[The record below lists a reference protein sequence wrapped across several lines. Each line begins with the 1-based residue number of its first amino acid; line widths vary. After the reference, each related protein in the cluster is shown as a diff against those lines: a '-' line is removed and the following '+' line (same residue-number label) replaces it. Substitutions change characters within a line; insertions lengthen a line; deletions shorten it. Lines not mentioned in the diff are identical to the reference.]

1 MEFHWISLVIVSAAI
16 HPYRE
21 LSLKHTHNPLAS
33 YLGVSVIW
41 LIVATFQNVI
51 MSQELQMPITSF
63 PLVITS
69 AAGLILYYYGTLTAM
84 KLGQVSIYYPI
95 VRSSPIAIVIFSWF
109 FLDVKYTN
117 LTVIGIIIISIGAI
131 MLQKSRL
138 SFLGNTKA
146 LFLAI
151 MAMIGSAGYSISDA
165 IAVQKIAPSVHLFYC
180 YILVSFI
187 FFFIFV
193 FNNWN
198 KKNTFNCLLHQ
209 WKLDQHKILSAGLIS
224 YSSYYLILVA
234 FELGADAAAV
244 SAVRQASIPIS
255 VLLAA
260 YFLKENE
267 TFRRLGWAS
276 LIALGI
282 IVLAGND
289 SSMLS

>member
-1 MEFHWISLVIVSAAI
+1 MELHWISLVIVSAAI

-21 LSLKHTHNPLAS
+21 LSLKNARHPLAC
-33 YLGVSVIW
+33 YLGVAVIW

-51 MSQELQMPITSF
+51 MSHELQIPIASF
-63 PLVITS
+63 PLVIIS
-69 AAGLILYYYGTLTAM
+69 AAGLILYYYGVLAAM

-95 VRSSPIAIVIFSWF
+95 VRSSPIAIVIFSWL

-117 LTVIGIIIISIGAI
+117 STLIGIIIIFIGAI
-131 MLQKSRL
+131 MLQKSSL
-138 SFLGNTKA
+138 SFFGNKKA
-146 LFLAI
+146 LYLAI

-165 IAVQKIAPSVHLFYC
+165 IAVQKIAPSVLLFYC
-180 YILVSFI
+180 YILVSLI
-187 FFFIFV
+187 LFFIFV
-193 FNNWN
+193 FNNRT
-198 KKNTFNCLLHQ
+198 KKNAFNCLLYQ
-209 WKLDQHKILSAGLIS
+209 WKSDQYKILSAGLIS

-260 YFLKENE
+260 YFLRENE

-282 IVLAGND
+282 TVLARND
-289 SSMLS
+289 LSTLS

>member
-1 MEFHWISLVIVSAAI
+1 MEFYWISLVIVSAAI

-21 LSLKHTHNPLAS
+21 LSFKNAHNPLAC

-51 MSQELQMPITSF
+51 MSHEIQIPVESF
-63 PLVITS
+63 PLVIIST
-69 AAGLILYYYGTLTAM
+69 AGLILYYYGTLSAM

-95 VRSSPIAIVIFSWF
+95 VRSSPIAIVIFSWL

-117 LTVIGIIIISIGAI
+117 WTIVGIIIIFIGAI

-138 SFLGNTKA
+138 SFLGNNKA
-146 LFLAI
+146 LCLAI
-151 MAMIGSAGYSISDA
+151 MAMIGSACYSISDA
-165 IAVQKIAPSVHLFYC
+165 IAVQKIAPSVLLFYC
-180 YILVSFI
+180 YILVSLI
-187 FFFIFV
+187 LFFMVV
-193 FNNWN
+193 FNNGST
-198 KKNTFNCLLHQ
+198 KNTLIYLLHQ
-209 WKLDQHKILSAGLIS
+209 WKPNQYKILSAGLIS

-234 FELGADAAAV
+234 FGLGADAAAV

-260 YFLKENE
+260 YFLNEKE

-282 IVLAGND
+282 IILARND
-289 SSMLS
+289 LST

>member
-21 LSLKHTHNPLAS
+21 LSFKNAHNPLAC

-41 LIVATFQNVI
+41 LILATFQNII
-51 MSQELQMPITSF
+51 MSNELQIPITSF

-95 VRSSPIAIVIFSWF
+95 VRSSPIAIVIFSWL

-117 LTVIGIIIISIGAI
+117 WTIVGIIIIFIGAI

-138 SFLGNTKA
+138 SFLSNNKA
-146 LFLAI
+146 LCLAI
-151 MAMIGSAGYSISDA
+151 MAMIGSACYSISDA
-165 IAVQKIAPSVHLFYC
+165 IAVQKIAPSVLLFYC
-180 YILVSFI
+180 YILVSLI
-187 FFFIFV
+187 LFFMVV
-193 FNNWN
+193 FNNGST
-198 KKNTFNCLLHQ
+198 KNTLIYLLHQ
-209 WKLDQHKILSAGLIS
+209 WKPNQLKILSAGLIS

-234 FELGADAAAV
+234 FGLGADAAAV

-260 YFLKENE
+260 YFLNENE

-282 IVLAGND
+282 IILARND
-289 SSMLS
+289 LST

>member
-1 MEFHWISLVIVSAAI
+1 MEFYWISLVIVSAAI

-21 LSLKHTHNPLAS
+21 LSFKNAHNPLAC

-51 MSQELQMPITSF
+51 MSHEIQIPVESF
-63 PLVITS
+63 PLVIIST
-69 AAGLILYYYGTLTAM
+69 AGLILYYYGTLSAM

-95 VRSSPIAIVIFSWF
+95 VRSSPIAIVIFSWL

-117 LTVIGIIIISIGAI
+117 WTIVGIIIIFIGAV
-131 MLQKSRL
+131 MLQKSKL
-138 SFLGNTKA
+138 SFLGNNKA
-146 LFLAI
+146 LCLAI
-151 MAMIGSAGYSISDA
+151 MAMVGSACYSISDA
-165 IAVQKIAPSVHLFYC
+165 IAVQKIAPSVLLFYC
-180 YILVSFI
+180 YILVSLI
-187 FFFIFV
+187 LFFMVV
-193 FNNWN
+193 FNNGST
-198 KKNTFNCLLHQ
+198 KNTLIYLLHQ
-209 WKLDQHKILSAGLIS
+209 WKPNHHQILSAGLIS

-234 FELGADAAAV
+234 FGLGADAAAV

-260 YFLKENE
+260 YFLNENE

-282 IVLAGND
+282 IILARND
-289 SSMLS
+289 LST

>member
-1 MEFHWISLVIVSAAI
+1 MEFYWISLVIVSAAI

-21 LSLKHTHNPLAS
+21 ISFKNAHNPLAC

-51 MSQELQMPITSF
+51 MSHEIQIPVESF
-63 PLVITS
+63 PLVIIST
-69 AAGLILYYYGTLTAM
+69 AGLILYYYGTLSAM

-95 VRSSPIAIVIFSWF
+95 VRSSPIAIVIFSWL

-117 LTVIGIIIISIGAI
+117 WTIVGIIIIFIGAI

-138 SFLGNTKA
+138 SFLGNNKA
-146 LFLAI
+146 LCLAI
-151 MAMIGSAGYSISDA
+151 MAMIGSACYSISDA
-165 IAVQKIAPSVHLFYC
+165 TAVQKIAPSVLLFYC
-180 YILVSFI
+180 YILVSLI
-187 FFFIFV
+187 LFFMVV
-193 FNNWN
+193 FNNGST
-198 KKNTFNCLLHQ
+198 KNTLIYLLHQ
-209 WKLDQHKILSAGLIS
+209 WKPNQHKILSAGLIS

-234 FELGADAAAV
+234 FGLGADAAAV

-260 YFLKENE
+260 YFLNENE

-282 IVLAGND
+282 IILARND
-289 SSMLS
+289 LST

>member
-1 MEFHWISLVIVSAAI
+1 MEFYWISLVIVSAAI

-21 LSLKHTHNPLAS
+21 LSFKNAHNPLAC

-51 MSQELQMPITSF
+51 MSHEIQIPVESF
-63 PLVITS
+63 PLVIIST
-69 AAGLILYYYGTLTAM
+69 AGLILYYYGTLSAM

-95 VRSSPIAIVIFSWF
+95 VRSSPIAIVIFSWL

-117 LTVIGIIIISIGAI
+117 WTIIGIIIIFIGAI

-138 SFLGNTKA
+138 SFLSNNKA
-146 LFLAI
+146 LCLAI
-151 MAMIGSAGYSISDA
+151 MAMIGSACYSISDA
-165 IAVQKIAPSVHLFYC
+165 IAVQKIAPSVLLFYC
-180 YILVSFI
+180 YILVSLI
-187 FFFIFV
+187 LFFMVV
-193 FNNWN
+193 FNNGST
-198 KKNTFNCLLHQ
+198 KNTLIYLLHQ
-209 WKLDQHKILSAGLIS
+209 WKPNQYKILSAGLIS

-234 FELGADAAAV
+234 FGLGADAAAV

-260 YFLKENE
+260 YFLNENE

-282 IVLAGND
+282 IILARND
-289 SSMLS
+289 LST

>member
-1 MEFHWISLVIVSAAI
+1 MEFHWISLVILSSAI

-21 LSLKHTHNPLAS
+21 LSLKKAHNPLAC

-51 MSQELQMPITSF
+51 MSHELQIPIASF
-63 PLVITS
+63 PLVIIS
-69 AAGLILYYYGTLTAM
+69 AAGLILYYYGTLAAM
-84 KLGQVSIYYPI
+84 KLGHLSIYYPI
-95 VRSSPIAIVIFSWF
+95 VRSSPIAIVIFSWL
-109 FLDVKYTN
+109 FLGVKYTA
-117 LTVIGIIIISIGAI
+117 LTVIGIIIIFSGAM

-138 SFLGNTKA
+138 SFFGNNKA
-146 LFLAI
+146 LCLAI

-165 IAVQKIAPSVHLFYC
+165 IAVQKIAPSVLLFYC
-180 YILVSFI
+180 YILVSLI
-187 FFFIFV
+187 LFFIFV
-193 FNNWN
+193 LNNKS
-198 KKNTFNCLLHQ
+198 KKNILNCLLHQ
-209 WKLDQHKILSAGLIS
+209 WKSDQNKILSAGLIS
-224 YSSYYLILVA
+224 YSSYYLILVV

-260 YFLKENE
+260 YFLRENE
-267 TFRRLGWAS
+267 TLRRLGWAS

-289 SSMLS
+289 LSTLS

>member
-1 MEFHWISLVIVSAAI
+1 
-16 HPYRE
+16 
-21 LSLKHTHNPLAS
+21 
-33 YLGVSVIW
+33 
-41 LIVATFQNVI
+41 
-51 MSQELQMPITSF
+51 MSQELQIPITSF

-95 VRSSPIAIVIFSWF
+95 VRSSPIAIVIFSWL

-117 LTVIGIIIISIGAI
+117 LTVIGIIIIFIGAI

-146 LFLAI
+146 LCLAI

-187 FFFIFV
+187 LFFIFL

-198 KKNTFNCLLHQ
+198 KKNTLNFLLHQ
-209 WKLDQHKILSAGLIS
+209 WKLDRHKILCAGLIS

>member
-1 MEFHWISLVIVSAAI
+1 MEFYWISLVIVSAAI

-21 LSLKHTHNPLAS
+21 LSFKNAHNPLAC

-51 MSQELQMPITSF
+51 MSNEIQIPVESF
-63 PLVITS
+63 PLVIIST
-69 AAGLILYYYGTLTAM
+69 AGLILYYYGTLSAM

-95 VRSSPIAIVIFSWF
+95 VRSSPIAIVIFSWL

-117 LTVIGIIIISIGAI
+117 WTIVGIIIIFIGAI

-138 SFLGNTKA
+138 SFLSNNKA
-146 LFLAI
+146 LCLAI
-151 MAMIGSAGYSISDA
+151 MAMIGSACYSISDA
-165 IAVQKIAPSVHLFYC
+165 IAVQKIAPSVLLFYC
-180 YILVSFI
+180 YILVSLI
-187 FFFIFV
+187 LFFLVV
-193 FNNWN
+193 FNNGST
-198 KKNTFNCLLHQ
+198 KNTLIYLLHQ
-209 WKLDQHKILSAGLIS
+209 WKPNQLKILSAGLIS

-234 FELGADAAAV
+234 FGLGADAAAV

-260 YFLKENE
+260 YFLNENE

-282 IVLAGND
+282 IILARND
-289 SSMLS
+289 LST

>member
-1 MEFHWISLVIVSAAI
+1 MEFYWISLVIVSAAI

-21 LSLKHTHNPLAS
+21 LSFKNAHNPLAC

-51 MSQELQMPITSF
+51 MSHEIQIPVESF
-63 PLVITS
+63 PLVIIST
-69 AAGLILYYYGTLTAM
+69 AGLILYYYGTLSAM

-95 VRSSPIAIVIFSWF
+95 VRSSPIAIVIFSWL

-117 LTVIGIIIISIGAI
+117 WTIVGIIIIFIGAI

-138 SFLGNTKA
+138 SFLSNNKA
-146 LFLAI
+146 LCLAI
-151 MAMIGSAGYSISDA
+151 MAMIGSACYSISDA
-165 IAVQKIAPSVHLFYC
+165 IAVQKIAPSVLLFYC
-180 YILVSFI
+180 YILVSLI
-187 FFFIFV
+187 LFFMV
-193 FNNWN
+193 VSNNGST
-198 KKNTFNCLLHQ
+198 KNTLIYLLHQ
-209 WKLDQHKILSAGLIS
+209 WKPNQLKILSAGLIS

-234 FELGADAAAV
+234 FGLGADAAAV

-260 YFLKENE
+260 YFLNEKE

-282 IVLAGND
+282 IILARND
-289 SSMLS
+289 LST

>member
-1 MEFHWISLVIVSAAI
+1 MELHWISLVIVSAAI

-21 LSLKHTHNPLAS
+21 LSLKNARHPLAC
-33 YLGVSVIW
+33 YLGVAVIW

-51 MSQELQMPITSF
+51 MSHELQIPITSF
-63 PLVITS
+63 PLVIIS
-69 AAGLILYYYGTLTAM
+69 AAGLILYYYGTLSAM

-95 VRSSPIAIVIFSWF
+95 VRSSPIAIVIFSWL

-117 LTVIGIIIISIGAI
+117 LTLIGIIIIFIGAI
-131 MLQKSRL
+131 MLQKSSL
-138 SFLGNTKA
+138 SFFGNKKA
-146 LFLAI
+146 LYLAI

-165 IAVQKIAPSVHLFYC
+165 IAVQKIAPSVLLFYC
-180 YILVSFI
+180 YILVSLI
-187 FFFIFV
+187 LFFIFV
-193 FNNWN
+193 FNNRS
-198 KKNTFNCLLHQ
+198 KKNAFNCLLHQ
-209 WKLDQHKILSAGLIS
+209 WKSDQYKILSAGLIS

-260 YFLKENE
+260 YFLRENE

-282 IVLAGND
+282 TVLARND
-289 SSMLS
+289 LSTLS

>member
-1 MEFHWISLVIVSAAI
+1 MEFYWISLVIVSAAI

-21 LSLKHTHNPLAS
+21 LSFKNAHNPLAC

-51 MSQELQMPITSF
+51 MSHEIQIPVESF
-63 PLVITS
+63 PLVIIST
-69 AAGLILYYYGTLTAM
+69 AGLILYYYGTLSAM

-95 VRSSPIAIVIFSWF
+95 VRSSPIAIVIFSWL

-117 LTVIGIIIISIGAI
+117 WTIVGIIIIFIGAI

-138 SFLGNTKA
+138 SFLSNNKA
-146 LFLAI
+146 LCLAI
-151 MAMIGSAGYSISDA
+151 MAMIGSACYSISDA
-165 IAVQKIAPSVHLFYC
+165 IAVQKIAPSVLLFYC
-180 YILVSFI
+180 YILVSLI
-187 FFFIFV
+187 LFFMV
-193 FNNWN
+193 VSNNGST
-198 KKNTFNCLLHQ
+198 KNTLIYLLHQ
-209 WKLDQHKILSAGLIS
+209 WKSDQYKILSAGLIS

-260 YFLKENE
+260 YFLNENE

-282 IVLAGND
+282 IILARND
-289 SSMLS
+289 LST

>member
-1 MEFHWISLVIVSAAI
+1 MEFYWISLVIVSAAI

-21 LSLKHTHNPLAS
+21 LSFKSAHNPLAC

-51 MSQELQMPITSF
+51 MSHEIQIPVESF
-63 PLVITS
+63 PLVIIST
-69 AAGLILYYYGTLTAM
+69 AGLILYYYGTLSAM

-95 VRSSPIAIVIFSWF
+95 VRSSPIAIVIFSWL

-117 LTVIGIIIISIGAI
+117 WTIVGIIIIFIGAV
-131 MLQKSRL
+131 MLQKSKL
-138 SFLGNTKA
+138 SFLGNNKA
-146 LFLAI
+146 LCLAI
-151 MAMIGSAGYSISDA
+151 MAMVGSACYSISDA
-165 IAVQKIAPSVHLFYC
+165 IAVQKIAPSVLLFYC
-180 YILVSFI
+180 YILVSLI
-187 FFFIFV
+187 LFFMVV
-193 FNNWN
+193 FNNGST
-198 KKNTFNCLLHQ
+198 KNTLIYLLHQ
-209 WKLDQHKILSAGLIS
+209 WKPNQYKILSAGLIS

-234 FELGADAAAV
+234 FGLGADAAAV

-260 YFLKENE
+260 YFLNEKE

-282 IVLAGND
+282 IILARND
-289 SSMLS
+289 LST

>member
-1 MEFHWISLVIVSAAI
+1 MEFYWISLVIVSAAI

-21 LSLKHTHNPLAS
+21 LSFKNAHNPLAC

-51 MSQELQMPITSF
+51 MSHEIQIPVESF
-63 PLVITS
+63 PLVIIST
-69 AAGLILYYYGTLTAM
+69 AGLILYYYGTLSAM

-95 VRSSPIAIVIFSWF
+95 VRSSPIAIVIFSWL

-117 LTVIGIIIISIGAI
+117 WTIVGIIIIFIGAV

-138 SFLGNTKA
+138 SFLGNNKA
-146 LFLAI
+146 LCLAI
-151 MAMIGSAGYSISDA
+151 MAMIGSACYSISDA
-165 IAVQKIAPSVHLFYC
+165 IAVQKIAPSVLLFYC
-180 YILVSFI
+180 YILVSLI
-187 FFFIFV
+187 LFFMVV
-193 FNNWN
+193 FNNGST
-198 KKNTFNCLLHQ
+198 KNTLIYLLHQ
-209 WKLDQHKILSAGLIS
+209 WKPNQYKILSAGLIS

-234 FELGADAAAV
+234 FGLGADAAAV

-260 YFLKENE
+260 YFLNENE

-282 IVLAGND
+282 IILARND
-289 SSMLS
+289 LST

>member
-1 MEFHWISLVIVSAAI
+1 MEFYWISLVIVSAAI

-21 LSLKHTHNPLAS
+21 LSFKNAHNPLAC

-51 MSQELQMPITSF
+51 MSHEIQIPVESF
-63 PLVITS
+63 PLVIIST
-69 AAGLILYYYGTLTAM
+69 AGLILYYYGTLSAM

-95 VRSSPIAIVIFSWF
+95 VRSSPIAIVIFSWL

-117 LTVIGIIIISIGAI
+117 WTIIGIIIIFIGAI

-138 SFLGNTKA
+138 SFLSNNKA
-146 LFLAI
+146 LCLSI
-151 MAMIGSAGYSISDA
+151 MAMIGSACYSISDA
-165 IAVQKIAPSVHLFYC
+165 IAVQKIAPSVLLFYC
-180 YILVSFI
+180 YILVSLI
-187 FFFIFV
+187 LFFMV
-193 FNNWN
+193 VSNNGST
-198 KKNTFNCLLHQ
+198 KNTLIYLLHQ
-209 WKLDQHKILSAGLIS
+209 WKPNQLKILSAGLIS

-234 FELGADAAAV
+234 FGLGADAAAV

-260 YFLKENE
+260 YFLNENE

-282 IVLAGND
+282 IILARND
-289 SSMLS
+289 LST